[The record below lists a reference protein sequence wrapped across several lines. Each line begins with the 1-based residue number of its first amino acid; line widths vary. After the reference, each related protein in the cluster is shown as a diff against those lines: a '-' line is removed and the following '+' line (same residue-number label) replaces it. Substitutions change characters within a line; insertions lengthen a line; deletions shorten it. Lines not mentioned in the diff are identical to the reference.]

1 MLKGNVSRETFLFD
15 LWNWTYTCDTLQIM
29 EKSQI
34 RRYVR
39 GRFLISGGM
48 EMFWN
53 KKKKIEKEEY
63 DHSQYTPAIRS
74 SICTGEKTGGLLR
87 NATGEFSDRML
98 IRTEEGMERFLEQYD
113 VRKEDIKYIY

>member
-74 SICTGEKTGGLLR
+74 SICTGEKTGGLIR

-98 IRTEEGMERFLEQYD
+98 IRTEEDMECFLEQYD
-113 VRKEDIKYIY
+113 VKKEDIKYIY